1 MVTMT
6 VYVDVNIYCFIVNCI
21 NNKIVYEGNE
31 IKEVSLK
38 KTRKYYL
45 EIQVPIQTIGM
56 FIKKDKT
63 NIDLTMLNRLLS

>member
-1 MVTMT
+1 MT

-21 NNKIVYEGNE
+21 NNKTVYKDNE

-45 EIQVPIQTIGM
+45 EIQVPIQTIGT

-63 NIDLTMLNRLLS
+63 NIDLAMLNRLLS